1 MRPSNLRLTIVGR
14 TPTLLVVRTFSSAT
28 RVLGDLE
35 TQVMELLWEESPLSV
50 RTACERLRGDHAYT
64 TIMTTMDRLHKK
76 RLLRRQKDRNAFIY
90 EPAMDRAEYQK
101 RVVEAALT
109 PLLEQGAAPVLAAFV
124 EVAADLDEDNLAA
137 LEKLI
142 ASHRRR
148 K

>member
-1 MRPSNLRLTIVGR
+1 
-14 TPTLLVVRTFSSAT
+14 
-28 RVLGDLE
+28 
-35 TQVMELLWEESPLSV
+35 MELVWQESPISV
-50 RTACERLRGDHAYT
+50 RTACDRLGGAHAYT

-76 RLLRRQKDRNAFIY
+76 RLLQRKKDGKGFLYA
-90 EPAMDRAEYQK
+90 PAMDRAEYQR

-124 EVAADLDEDNLAA
+124 EVAAEIDEDHLAQ
-137 LEKLI
+137 LERLI

>member
-1 MRPSNLRLTIVGR
+1 M
-14 TPTLLVVRTFSSAT
+14 FSKAA

-35 TQVMELLWEESPLSV
+35 IRIMELLWDEHPLSV
-50 RTACERLRGDHAYT
+50 RAACARLSGDHAYT

-76 RLLRRQKDRNAFIY
+76 RLLRRTKDGNAFIY

-124 EVAADLDEDNLAA
+124 EVAADLDEANLAA
-137 LEKLI
+137 LERLI
-142 ASHRRR
+142 ATHRRR

>member
-1 MRPSNLRLTIVGR
+1 M
-14 TPTLLVVRTFSSAT
+14 FSRAA

-35 TQVMELLWEESPLSV
+35 TRVMEVVWGEHPISV
-50 RTACERLRGDHAYT
+50 RAACERLGGDSAYT

-76 RLLRRQKDRNAFIY
+76 RLLKRRKDGHAFLY

-124 EVAADLDEDNLAA
+124 EVAADMDEAHLAQ

>member
-1 MRPSNLRLTIVGR
+1 M
-14 TPTLLVVRTFSSAT
+14 RTFSKAT

-35 TQVMELLWEESPLSV
+35 ARVMELLWEVHPLSV
-50 RTACERLRGDHAYT
+50 RTACGRLGSAHAYT

-76 RLLRRQKDRNAFIY
+76 RLLRRKKEGNAFLY
-90 EPAMDRAEYQK
+90 EPAMDRSEYQR

-124 EVAADLDEDNLAA
+124 EVAADLDEKHLAQ
-137 LEKLI
+137 LERLI
-142 ASHRRR
+142 ASHRRC

>member
-1 MRPSNLRLTIVGR
+1 ME
-14 TPTLLVVRTFSSAT
+14 VVW
-28 RVLGDLE
+28 GE
-35 TQVMELLWEESPLSV
+35 HPISV
-50 RTACERLRGDHAYT
+50 RVACERLGGDHAYT

-76 RLLRRQKDRNAFIY
+76 RLLRRRKDGNAFMY

-109 PLLEQGAAPVLAAFV
+109 PLLTQSAAPVLAAFV
-124 EVAADLDEDNLAA
+124 EVAADLDEAHLAE

>member
-1 MRPSNLRLTIVGR
+1 M
-14 TPTLLVVRTFSSAT
+14 RTFSKAA
-28 RVLGDLE
+28 RVLGVLE
-35 TQVMELLWEESPLSV
+35 TQIMKLLWEEHPLSV
-50 RTACERLRGDHAYT
+50 RTTCERLRGDHAYT

-76 RLLRRQKDRNAFIY
+76 RLLKREKDGNAFIY

-124 EVAADLDEDNLAA
+124 EVAADLDKDNLTE
-137 LEKLI
+137 LERLI
-142 ASHRRR
+142 ASHKRR

>member
-1 MRPSNLRLTIVGR
+1 M
-14 TPTLLVVRTFSSAT
+14 RTFSKAT
-28 RVLGDLE
+28 RVLGELE
-35 TQVMELLWEESPLSV
+35 TRVMELLWEVHPISV
-50 RTACERLRGDHAYT
+50 RTACERLGSAHAYT

-76 RLLRRQKDRNAFIY
+76 RLLRRKKDGNAFLY
-90 EPAMDRAEYQK
+90 EPAMDRPEYQR

-124 EVAADLDEDNLAA
+124 EVAADLDEKHLAQ
-137 LEKLI
+137 LERLI

>member
-1 MRPSNLRLTIVGR
+1 M
-14 TPTLLVVRTFSSAT
+14 RTFSQAS

-35 TQVMELLWEESPLSV
+35 TRIMELLWDEAPLSV
-50 RTACERLRGDHAYT
+50 RTACERLDGDHAYT
-64 TIMTTMDRLHKK
+64 TIMTTMDRLYKK
-76 RLLRRQKDRNAFIY
+76 RLLRRKKDGNAFIY

-124 EVAADLDEDNLAA
+124 EVAADLDKNNLAH
-137 LEKLI
+137 LERLI
-142 ASHRRR
+142 ASHKRR

>member
-1 MRPSNLRLTIVGR
+1 MS
-14 TPTLLVVRTFSSAT
+14 TFSKAA
-28 RVLGDLE
+28 RVLGELE
-35 TQVMELLWEESPLSV
+35 ARVMDVLWEEHPLSV

-76 RLLRRQKDRNAFIY
+76 RLLRRRKDGNAFLY
-90 EPAMDRAEYQK
+90 EPAMDRAEYQR

-124 EVAADLDEDNLAA
+124 EVAADLDEKHLAQ
-137 LEKLI
+137 LERLI
-142 ASHRRR
+142 ASHKRR

>member
-1 MRPSNLRLTIVGR
+1 VS
-14 TPTLLVVRTFSSAT
+14 TFSKAA
-28 RVLGDLE
+28 RVLGELE
-35 TQVMELLWEESPLSV
+35 ARVMDVLWEEHPLSV

-76 RLLRRQKDRNAFIY
+76 RLLRRRKDGNAFLY
-90 EPAMDRAEYQK
+90 EPAMDRAEYQR

-124 EVAADLDEDNLAA
+124 EVAADLDEKHLAQ
-137 LEKLI
+137 LERLI
-142 ASHRRR
+142 ASHKRR

>member
-1 MRPSNLRLTIVGR
+1 M
-14 TPTLLVVRTFSSAT
+14 RTFSNAA

-35 TQVMELLWEESPLSV
+35 TRVMDLVWEEHPISV
-50 RTACERLRGDHAYT
+50 RTACERLAGSHAYT

-76 RLLRRQKDRNAFIY
+76 RLLRRTKDGNAFLY
-90 EPAMDRAEYQK
+90 EPAMDRAEYQR

-124 EVAADLDEDNLAA
+124 EVAAELDENHLAE
-137 LEKLI
+137 LQRLI

>member
-1 MRPSNLRLTIVGR
+1 M
-14 TPTLLVVRTFSSAT
+14 RTFSKAA
-28 RVLGDLE
+28 RVLGELE
-35 TQVMELLWEESPLSV
+35 TRIMELLWTDSPMSV
-50 RTACERLRGDHAYT
+50 RTTCERLRGDHAYT

-76 RLLRRQKDRNAFIY
+76 RLLRRTKDGNAFIY

-124 EVAADLDEDNLAA
+124 AVAADLDEDNLAA
-137 LEKLI
+137 LERLI
-142 ASHRRR
+142 ASHKRR

>member
-1 MRPSNLRLTIVGR
+1 M
-14 TPTLLVVRTFSSAT
+14 RTFSKAA
-28 RVLGDLE
+28 RVLGELE
-35 TQVMELLWEESPLSV
+35 TQIMELLWEEAPISV
-50 RTACERLRGDHAYT
+50 RTACERLVGSHAYT

-76 RLLRRQKDRNAFIY
+76 RLLRRTKDGNAFIY

-124 EVAADLDEDNLAA
+124 EVAADMDRENLAA

-142 ASHRRR
+142 ADHKHKRR

>member
-1 MRPSNLRLTIVGR
+1 MG
-14 TPTLLVVRTFSSAT
+14 TFSKAA

-35 TQVMELLWEESPLSV
+35 TRIMELLWEESPLSV

-76 RLLRRQKDRNAFIY
+76 RLLRREKDGNAFIY

-124 EVAADLDEDNLAA
+124 EVAADLDEDNLAH
-137 LEKLI
+137 LERLI
-142 ASHRRR
+142 ASHKRR

>member
-1 MRPSNLRLTIVGR
+1 M
-14 TPTLLVVRTFSSAT
+14 RTFSKAA
-28 RVLGDLE
+28 RVLGELE
-35 TQVMELLWEESPLSV
+35 TQIMELLWTEAPLSV
-50 RTACERLRGDHAYT
+50 RAACERLRGGHAYT

-76 RLLRRQKDRNAFIY
+76 RLLRRTKDGNAFIY

-124 EVAADLDEDNLAA
+124 EVAADLDHDNLAA

-142 ASHRRR
+142 ADHKRR

>member
-1 MRPSNLRLTIVGR
+1 MS
-14 TPTLLVVRTFSSAT
+14 TFSKAG
-28 RVLGDLE
+28 RVLGELE
-35 TQVMELLWEESPLSV
+35 TRVMDLLWEEHPVSV

-76 RLLRRQKDRNAFIY
+76 RLLRRKKDGNAFIY
-90 EPAMDRAEYQK
+90 EPAMDRSEYQR
-101 RVVEAALT
+101 RVVEAALS

-124 EVAADLDEDNLAA
+124 EVAADLDEKHLAQ
-137 LEKLI
+137 LERLI